1 VLDFLLSSI
10 QSAPAPAQSCVN
22 WTAIVAA
29 VAACIAAV
37 AGIGAVLVGWLELGK
52 LKVQIENAAKQFD
65 RSMKVAFLAKRPD
78 ILLQLTPRFDELY
91 AKLPRVGATKAG
103 EDPAAA
109 VRNYWGLQFQQY
121 LFYLEGLIDDEIYRY
136 WMRLRCKDYCL
147 GQFEQFDKRTED
159 ALKSID
165 NARFK
170 DLIREVV
177 GCWDKKNQEPNPQE
191 IEKVMQLARQ
201 QRKEHLES
209 LELDLPKLLR

>member
-1 VLDFLLSSI
+1 
-10 QSAPAPAQSCVN
+10 
-22 WTAIVAA
+22 
-29 VAACIAAV
+29 
-37 AGIGAVLVGWLELGK
+37 
-52 LKVQIENAAKQFD
+52 
-65 RSMKVAFLAKRPD
+65 LAKRPD
-78 ILLQLTPRFDELY
+78 ILLQLTPRFDQLY
-91 AKLPRVGATKAG
+91 EKLPRVRD
-103 EDPAAA
+103 DPAAKDAAAKDNAAA